1 MGRKSKE
8 LISLKQ
14 QIFYQICFFFLKEMF
29 NLQRL
34 QRVGIPCPTPVLLK
48 KHVLFLSF
56 IGKDTVPA
64 QRLRDVML
72 TSEELANAYKQCLN
86 VRISRKIDLNHNS
99 LSLFYSYSNEFIM
112 NVN

>member
-1 MGRKSKE
+1 
-8 LISLKQ
+8 
-14 QIFYQICFFFLKEMF
+14 MF

-34 QRVGIPCPTPVLLK
+34 QRYGIPCPTPLLLK

-64 QRLRDVML
+64 QRLRDVIL
-72 TSEELANAYKQCLN
+72 SPEELANAYKQCLN
-86 VRISRKIDLNHNS
+86 VS
-99 LSLFYSYSNEFIM
+99 LQFIIEFDYRRTHFSFFSYSNEFIM